1 MTSIADI
8 RIDHLISS
16 LSSYL
21 EIYNHLCNLDPA
33 ASKTL
38 MPCLKEISGLIM
50 QASMEYEQ
58 LSGIMADY
66 RSSTAAA
73 IRKEKEAAENE
84 KK

>member
-1 MTSIADI
+1 MTSNADV
-8 RIDHLISS
+8 RIDHLIS
-16 LSSYL
+16 SSYL

-33 ASKTL
+33 APKTL

>member
-1 MTSIADI
+1 
-8 RIDHLISS
+8 
-16 LSSYL
+16 
-21 EIYNHLCNLDPA
+21 
-33 ASKTL
+33 
-38 MPCLKEISGLIM
+38 M

-66 RSSTAAA
+66 TSSTATA